1 MTNLTAKGVTNHYL
15 YGTKYTPTNKVDENL
30 IRSTGISD
38 D

>member
-1 MTNLTAKGVTNHYL
+1 MTNLTAKEITNYYL
-15 YGTKYTPTNKVDENL
+15 YGTKSTPTNKVDESL